1 MSSTAD
7 KIAHNGSEKG
17 EGEGD
22 EKDCPAG
29 GQHSLSER
37 ELVRLLMPLYC
48 TSEPLTEEE
57 KEAAAQVW
65 KLIVRNQSAAFNDF
79 KAAHPQTELKS
90 VSELLH
96 VVFYERLF
104 LIHPS
109 CRGLFLRSMNKMN
122 LVPMI
127 SLCLSKLDAPHSLTA
142 SLINLV
148 TVHNRLG
155 VKAAECKPT
164 CSFSLLSLNLT
175 SFFCSAA
182 DGLVGEVLMHAIKEC
197 VGPKEYSP
205 TAHRGWRKII
215 SILLATIVPEV
226 VKYELSDSSRET
238 NARRALMAQN
248 TLQSS
253 GTLAPLAMSSATLAS
268 TVV

>member
-1 MSSTAD
+1 MGGSVSSTAE
-7 KIAHNGSEKG
+7 KIVLNGPG
-17 EGEGD
+17 RTNDQGD
-22 EKDCPAG
+22 EKNCCP
-29 GQHSLSER
+29 GQSLGER
-37 ELVRLLMPLYC
+37 DLLVRLLLPLYY

-57 KEAAAQVW
+57 NEAAIVVW
-65 KLIVRNQSAAFNDF
+65 KMIVRNQSVAFSAY
-79 KAAHPQTELKS
+79 KATHPETAEVKS

-96 VVFYERLF
+96 LIFYERLF

-127 SLCLSKLDAPHSLTA
+127 SLCLSKLDTPNSLATSLT
-142 SLINLV
+142 NLV
-148 TVHNRLG
+148 IVHNRLG
-155 VKAAECKPT
+155 VKAAEY
-164 CSFSLLSLNLT
+164 
-175 SFFCSAA
+175 
-182 DGLVGEVLMHAIKEC
+182 GMVGEVLMHAIKEC

-205 TAHRGWRKII
+205 AAHRGWCKII

-226 VKYELSDSSRET
+226 VKYELSSSSRQT

-253 GTLAPLAMSSATLAS
+253 ETLTPFAMSSATFAS
-268 TVV
+268 TVA